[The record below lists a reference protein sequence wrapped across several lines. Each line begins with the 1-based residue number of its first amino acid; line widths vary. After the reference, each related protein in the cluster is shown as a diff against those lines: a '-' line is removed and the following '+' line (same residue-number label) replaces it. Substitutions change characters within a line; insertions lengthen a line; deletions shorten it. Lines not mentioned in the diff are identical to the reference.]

1 MPDLANI
8 LEALMI
14 ISFGISWPI
23 NVSKALRS
31 RSTKGKSIL
40 FDYLIIVG
48 YFCGLAS
55 KIISHTYNLAF
66 YFYFPNIIMVTTD
79 IIVYYRN
86 RKLEK
91 AMEQKER

>member
-1 MPDLANI
+1 MPDLASI

-23 NVSKALRS
+23 NVSKAIRS

-40 FDYLIIVG
+40 FDYLIIMG
-48 YFCGLAS
+48 YLCGLAS
-55 KIISHTYNLAF
+55 KFISHTYNLAF
-66 YFYFPNIIMVTTD
+66 YFYFPNIIMVTVD

-91 AMEQKER
+91 AAEQRSA

>member
-91 AMEQKER
+91 AMEQKEQ

>member
-79 IIVYYRN
+79 IIVYYCN